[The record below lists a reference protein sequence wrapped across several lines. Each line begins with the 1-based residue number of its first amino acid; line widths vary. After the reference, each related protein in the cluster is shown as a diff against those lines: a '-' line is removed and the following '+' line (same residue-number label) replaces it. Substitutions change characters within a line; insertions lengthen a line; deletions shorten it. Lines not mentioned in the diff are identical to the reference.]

1 MKVVVLNNYEEL
13 SYYTSN
19 IIINQINNKPNSI
32 LGLPTGNTPLRMYEL
47 LVKKYNNNQI
57 TFKDVISFNLD
68 EYVGLDKNNINSYH
82 YYMYDN
88 LFNHIDIDKNNIHIP
103 EDVNKYKEELKKYD
117 IDLMILGLGQNGH
130 IGFNEP
136 GKEFV
141 RQTHIVNLSE
151 NTKEVNSKL
160 FKKDKIPDQAITI
173 GIEDIFKAKKILI
186 MVSGKSKKKIVKQLL
201 YSDITPTLPATILL
215 LHSDCTLIVDKDA
228 IEES

>member
-1 MKVVVLNNYEEL
+1 M
-13 SYYTSN
+13 
-19 IIINQINNKPNSI
+19 
-32 LGLPTGNTPLRMYEL
+32 
-47 LVKKYNNNQI
+47 VKKYNNNQI
-57 TFKDVISFNLD
+57 TFKDVITFNLD